1 MRNKPQRKGDLKMKT
16 RSENEKYLI
25 FVVADIKNRKLLV
38 PSFVMSRIHIL
49 KSGEAS
55 LFNEYK
61 ARYPGFEVTVI

>member
-1 MRNKPQRKGDLKMKT
+1 MKT
-16 RSENEKYLI
+16 RNENEKYLI

-61 ARYPGFEVTVI
+61 AR